1 MKLFKEHQYLLMRRE
16 CRVVLGRR
24 ASNLWLLTIVLT
36 ATFFAVAFSAASI
49 AYLKN
54 KMDDPFTNWVNID
67 LRNTDEENI
76 ERLRD
81 LLDTDS
87 VQRHYGFNSVQSEI
101 NNSLTLVSASGQSK
115 LFSTL
120 FYENLSNNLIKAVLK
135 EDNVINGCSINPDS
149 LADSSLGVI
158 MTIEALEDL
167 GYSVD
172 NLPAYINYY
181 SKSVGADTLGLKMLG
196 NGYARAPLPLLAV
209 VKRLPMNKEAV
220 ASKYLHEVRIMA
232 GRDCPID
239 INHENYAKELFY
251 FVPKHLTEE
260 FTADAVRR
268 ILPSDLA
275 VHVDEVLSQNQVKK
289 RLQPWKE
296 GAIMR
301 VYVKTGTKR
310 EEVNRI
316 EDELTKHFDGRGLER
331 IYNYDNV
338 KVEYK
343 ERDNVYSVYFGEGK
357 LKKIEEF
364 ERFVKAAS
372 TLQIEMTQV
381 NAKKNFS
388 AVSHMAIVLTVAML
402 VFSIISIIIFI
413 VNMMQSYFPKVKRNL
428 GTFKAFGLSTNE
440 LVRVYVVIIVG
451 IVIMALIM
459 ALTIVG
465 LTELFLPLRDNESEY
480 LILWNMWTCSV
491 VALILLSTLVSVIIV
506 LRNLLR
512 STPGNLIYD
521 R

>member
-49 AYLKN
+49 AYLKD

-67 LRNTDEENI
+67 LRGTNDKKI
-76 ERLRD
+76 EHLKN

-87 VQRHYGFNSVQSEI
+87 VQRHYGFNGVQSEV
-101 NNSLTLVSASGQSK
+101 NHSLNLVTTNGKAK
-115 LFSTL
+115 IFSTL
-120 FYENLSNNLIKAVLK
+120 FYETLSSNLIKAVLS
-135 EDNVINGCSINPDS
+135 EENIVNGCSIDRDDIT
-149 LADSSLGVI
+149 DSSLGVI
-158 MTIEALEDL
+158 MTMEAMENL
-167 GYSVD
+167 GYSED
-172 NLPAYINYY
+172 NLPAYVSYY
-181 SKSVGADTLGLKMLG
+181 SKSVGADTLGLTMLD
-196 NGYARAPLPLLAV
+196 NQYARAPLPLLAV
-209 VKRLPMNKEAV
+209 VKRLPMNKEAI
-220 ASKYLHEVRIMA
+220 ASKYLHEVRIMV

-251 FVPKHLTEE
+251 FVPKNLVED
-260 FTADAVRR
+260 FTVDAVRL

-275 VHVDEVLSQNQVKK
+275 EHVDEVLCQEQVKA
-289 RLQPWKE
+289 RLQSWKE

-301 VYVKTGTKR
+301 VYAKTGTKR
-310 EEVNRI
+310 KDVNRI
-316 EDELTKHFDGRGLER
+316 ENELTKHFDGRGLER

-338 KVEYK
+338 KAEYK
-343 ERDNVYSVYFGEGK
+343 EHDNVYSVYFER
-357 LKKIEEF
+357 LDSIASF

-381 NAKKNFS
+381 NAKKNFN
-388 AVSHMAIVLTVAML
+388 AVSKMAIVLTVAML

-428 GTFKAFGLSTNE
+428 GTFKAFGLSTGE
-440 LVRVYVVIIVG
+440 LVKVYVVIIVG

-465 LTELFLPLRDNESEY
+465 FTELFLPLRDNESKY

-491 VALILLSTLVSVIIV
+491 VALILFSTLVSVIVV
-506 LRNLLR
+506 LRSLLR
-512 STPGNLIYD
+512 NTPGNLIYD

>member
-24 ASNLWLLTIVLT
+24 ASNLWLLTIVLA

-49 AYLKN
+49 AYLKD

-181 SKSVGADTLGLKMLG
+181 SKSVGADTLGLKMLDKTH
-196 NGYARAPLPLLAV
+196 ARAPLPLLAV

-220 ASKYLHEVRIMA
+220 ASKYLNEVRITA

-239 INHENYAKELFY
+239 INHENYARELFY
-251 FVPKHLTEE
+251 FVPANLAEE
-260 FTADAVRR
+260 FAEESVRR
-268 ILPSDLA
+268 ILPSELA
-275 VHVDEVLSQNQVKK
+275 ERVDEVLSQTQVKK

-301 VYVKTGTKR
+301 IYVKTGTKR

-316 EDELTKHFDGRGLER
+316 EDELTKHFEGRGLER

-343 ERDNVYSVYFGEGK
+343 ERDNVYSVYFEG

-381 NAKKNFS
+381 NAKKNFN

>member
-1 MKLFKEHQYLLMRRE
+1 MRRE

-24 ASNLWLLTIVLT
+24 ASNLWLLTIVLA

-67 LRNTDEENI
+67 LRNTDEEKI

-135 EDNVINGCSINPDS
+135 EDNVINGCSINPDNIT
-149 LADSSLGVI
+149 DSSLGVI

-181 SKSVGADTLGLKMLG
+181 SKSVGADTLGLKMLD

-251 FVPKHLTEE
+251 FVPKYLAEE
-260 FTADAVRR
+260 FTEESVRR

-465 LTELFLPLRDNESEY
+465 LTELLLPLRDNESEY

-512 STPGNLIYD
+512 STPGDLIYD

>member
-24 ASNLWLLTIVLT
+24 ASNLWLLTIVLM
-36 ATFFAVAFSAASI
+36 ATFFAVAFSVASI
-49 AYLKN
+49 AYLED
-54 KMDDPFTNWVNID
+54 KMNDPFTNWVNID
-67 LRNTDEENI
+67 LRNTDKENI
-76 ERLRD
+76 DRLRD

-135 EDNVINGCSINPDS
+135 EDNVINAYSINPDDIT
-149 LADSSLGVI
+149 DSSLGVI

-181 SKSVGADTLGLKMLG
+181 SKSVGADTLGLKMLD
-196 NGYARAPLPLLAV
+196 NGYARAPLPLLAA
-209 VKRLPMNKEAV
+209 VKRLPMNKEAI
-220 ASKYLHEVRIMA
+220 ASKYLHEVRIME

-239 INHENYAKELFY
+239 INHENYARELFY

-260 FTADAVRR
+260 FTEEAVRR

-275 VHVDEVLSQNQVKK
+275 VHVDEVLSQGQVKK

-296 GAIMR
+296 GTIMR
-301 VYVKTGTKR
+301 VYAKTGTKR
-310 EEVNRI
+310 EEVNRM
-316 EDELTKHFDGRGLER
+316 EGELTKHFDGRGLER

-343 ERDNVYSVYFGEGK
+343 ERDNVYSVYFEE
-357 LKKIEEF
+357 LDKIEEF

-388 AVSHMAIVLTVAML
+388 AVSNMAIVLTVAML

-465 LTELFLPLRDNESEY
+465 LTELLLPLRDNESEY
-480 LILWNMWTCSV
+480 LILWNMWTASV
-491 VALILLSTLVSVIIV
+491 VAIILFCTLVSVIVV

>member
-16 CRVVLGRR
+16 CRVVLGRQ

-49 AYLKN
+49 AYLEN

-67 LRNTDEENI
+67 LRGVDDEKKEG
-76 ERLRD
+76 LRY

-87 VQRHYGFNSVQSEI
+87 VQRHYGFNSVQSEV
-101 NNSLTLVSASGQSK
+101 NHSLTLVATSGK
-115 LFSTL
+115 VELFSTL
-120 FYENLSNNLIKAVLK
+120 FYETLSNNLIKAVLS
-135 EDNVINGCSINPDS
+135 EENVVNGCSIDPDFITD
-149 LADSSLGVI
+149 LSLGVI
-158 MTIEALEDL
+158 MTIEALESL

-181 SKSVGADTLGLKMLG
+181 SKSVGADTLGLKMLD

-209 VKRLPMNKEAV
+209 VKRLPMNKEAI

-239 INHENYAKELFY
+239 INHENYARELFY
-251 FVPKHLTEE
+251 FVPKNLVEE
-260 FTADAVRR
+260 FTVDAVRL
-268 ILPSDLA
+268 ILSSDLA
-275 VHVDEVLSQNQVKK
+275 GHVDEVLCQDQVMN

-296 GAIMR
+296 GAVMR
-301 VYVKTGTKR
+301 VYAKTGTER

-316 EDELTKHFDGRGLER
+316 EDELTRHFDGRGLER

-338 KVEYK
+338 KVKYK
-343 ERDNVYSVYFGEGK
+343 ERDNVYSVYFED
-357 LKKIEEF
+357 LDKIEEF
-364 ERFVKAAS
+364 EHFVKATS

-388 AVSHMAIVLTVAML
+388 AVSNMANILTIAMIM
-402 VFSIISIIIFI
+402 FSIASIVIFI
-413 VNMMQSYFPKVKRNL
+413 VNMMRTYFQKVKCNL
-428 GTFKAFGLSTNE
+428 GTFKAFGVSTNE
-440 LVRVYVVIIVG
+440 LIGVYAIIIIG
-451 IVIMALIM
+451 IVLATLVIAMA
-459 ALTIVG
+459 IVW
-465 LTELFLPLRDNESEY
+465 LTELLLPLRDGGLGY
-480 LILWNMWTCSV
+480 LLLWNKLTLWTIVVIVVCALSSV
-491 VALILLSTLVSVIIV
+491 MIV
-506 LRNLLR
+506 MHGLLRN
-512 STPGNLIYD
+512 TPGNLIYD